1 MTPACVAGKLSLEKG
16 DVAVS
21 EIEMKVALNG
31 TNVFGMRLL
40 DFSKSASPGASGK
53 LAEHLTRALQ
63 RAR

>member
-21 EIEMKVALNG
+21 EIEMKVTLNG

-40 DFSKSASPGASGK
+40 DFSKSALPGLSGK
-53 LAEHLTRALQ
+53 LAGHLTGALHG
-63 RAR
+63 AG